1 THYLLSYGLNTLQL
15 GILRLSGAFVLT
27 LLIAAV
33 LGRIRVLSI
42 RQWAWLAA
50 IGLACQALSSVSFAS
65 AVAGAGSS
73 LAIIMLCMGPLFT
86 AAINRFLYGEH
97 LDSASRGLILL
108 GLIGL
113 ALTVLYSQGEQPR
126 AALFGKQWFV
136 ALGWGLLSGLCYG
149 LFPIL
154 TNALGPLDS
163 WVTVSFSLGLGTVFL
178 APLQGTYPVLTLP
191 TDVSAWLLIAALI
204 LVPTVIADVLYV
216 RAIAIGGPMLA
227 TVFALIEVP
236 ASVLYA
242 WWWLAVPLVPA
253 QWAGIFLF
261 CLGLAGLAL
270 RRNQRPVPT
279 TEPVIISP
287 IQTEKHYE

>member
-1 THYLLSYGLNTLQL
+1 MTPSVVAIVLALIAGALWGTLGLITHYLLSYGLNTLQL

-136 ALGWGLLSGLCYG
+136 ALGWVYSQGSVMVC
-149 LFPIL
+149 FP
-154 TNALGPLDS
+154 
-163 WVTVSFSLGLGTVFL
+163 
-178 APLQGTYPVLTLP
+178 Y
-191 TDVSAWLLIAALI
+191 
-204 LVPTVIADVLYV
+204 
-216 RAIAIGGPMLA
+216 
-227 TVFALIEVP
+227 
-236 ASVLYA
+236 
-242 WWWLAVPLVPA
+242 
-253 QWAGIFLF
+253 
-261 CLGLAGLAL
+261 
-270 RRNQRPVPT
+270 
-279 TEPVIISP
+279 
-287 IQTEKHYE
+287 